1 MSIRGLIFDFGG
13 VINNM
18 RWDVAQKLEE
28 QHGLERSSI
37 LRSLYDSDDWREVET
52 GRGDIER
59 WRRAAHERLEAAAGK
74 ELPPIFQQWAE
85 AQHPIHENIELI
97 KALRPPYKISILSNA
112 DLSLE
117 DRIRN
122 GMGIHHLFDDVIS
135 SAVVGMAK
143 PDHRI
148 YRLAAERL
156 ELPVEECLF
165 IDDAERNVEAAREV
179 GMSALHFRVHKGD
192 DLAAQFAEIGIRPTP
207 TA

>member
-18 RWDVAQKLEE
+18 RWDVARELEE
-28 QHGLERSSI
+28 RHGLERKSI
-37 LRSLYDSDDWREVET
+37 LRSLYDSDEWRAVET
-52 GRGDIER
+52 GRGDIEQ
-59 WRRAAHERLEAAAGK
+59 WRRAAHGRLEAAAGK
-74 ELPPIFQQWAE
+74 ELPPLFQQWYE
-85 AQHPIHENIELI
+85 TQHPIRENIDLI

-122 GMGIHHLFDDVIS
+122 GMDIYHLFDDVIS

-165 IDDAERNVEAAREV
+165 IDDAERNVDAAREV
-179 GMSALHFRVHKGD
+179 GMSAVHYRVDKGD
-192 DLAAQFAEIGIRPTP
+192 DLAAQFAALGIRP
-207 TA
+207 A